1 MKPTAILLSLLMI
14 LFWNCTSSD
23 DSSPDPE
30 DPTPESIYF
39 PPIDGTDTWE
49 SITSQELG
57 WNESALQPLLDYLEE
72 KNSKGFMILHKGK
85 IVVEHYMNDH
95 NATLPWYWASA
106 GKTLTA
112 TVSGIAQDEG
122 LIDIDNRVSD
132 YLGAGWTSA
141 PLEKEQLITCK
152 NLLSMNSGL
161 DDTLGDDVSPANLQY
176 VADAGNRWAYHNVY
190 VKMQDVVAEASNQT
204 WNSYFNIKLRDKIG
218 MNGVW
223 IPVDDLS
230 VYWSNTRSMARFGLL
245 IYAKGEWEDTRI
257 VSENYITESSNTSQD
272 INESYGYLWWLNG
285 KSSFK
290 LPGLQLEFQ
299 GELIPNAPD
308 DMFSG
313 LGKNDQKLYIIPS
326 KDLVIV
332 RLGDVANPENP
343 TFGLSGFDNELWSYI
358 NALID

>member
-1 MKPTAILLSLLMI
+1 
-14 LFWNCTSSD
+14 
-23 DSSPDPE
+23 
-30 DPTPESIYF
+30 
-39 PPIDGTDTWE
+39 
-49 SITSQELG
+49 
-57 WNESALQPLLDYLEE
+57 
-72 KNSKGFMILHKGK
+72 
-85 IVVEHYMNDH
+85 
-95 NATLPWYWASA
+95 
-106 GKTLTA
+106 
-112 TVSGIAQDEG
+112 
-122 LIDIDNRVSD
+122 
-132 YLGAGWTSA
+132 
-141 PLEKEQLITCK
+141 
-152 NLLSMNSGL
+152 
-161 DDTLGDDVSPANLQY
+161 
-176 VADAGNRWAYHNVY
+176 
-190 VKMQDVVAEASNQT
+190 MQDVVAEASNQT

>member
-1 MKPTAILLSLLMI
+1 MKPTALLLSLLMLI
-14 LFWNCTSSD
+14 FCNCSSSNN
-23 DSSPDPE
+23 SSPDPQ

-39 PPIDGTDTWE
+39 PSIDDSDTWE
-49 SITSQELG
+49 SVTPQELG
-57 WNESALQPLLDYLEE
+57 WNENALQPLLTYLEE
-72 KNSKGFMILHKGK
+72 KNSKGFIILHKGK

-112 TVSGIAQDEG
+112 TVSGIAQYEG
-122 LIDIDNRVSD
+122 LIAIDNRVSD
-132 YLGAGWTSA
+132 YLGVGWTSA
-141 PLEKEQLITCK
+141 ALDKESLITCK

-161 DDTLGDDVSPANLQY
+161 DDSLGDDVSPENLQY
-176 VADAGNRWAYHNVY
+176 LADAGNRWAYHNVY

-204 WNSYFNIKLRDKIG
+204 WNSYFNTKLRDRIG

-257 VSENYITESSNTSQD
+257 VSESYITESTNTSQD
-272 INESYGYLWWLNG
+272 LNEAYGYMWWLNG
-285 KSSFK
+285 KTSFK
-290 LPGLQLEFQ
+290 LPGLQLEFP

-313 LGKNDQKLYIIPS
+313 LGKNDQKLYIVPS

-332 RLGDVANPENP
+332 RLGEVANPENP
-343 TFGLSGFDNELWSYI
+343 TFALSGFDNELWSYI
-358 NALID
+358 NALVD

>member
-1 MKPTAILLSLLMI
+1 MKPTTFLLSLLMI
-14 LFWNCTSSD
+14 IFWNCSSSD
-23 DSSPDPE
+23 DSNPDPQ
-30 DPTPESIYF
+30 DPTASIYF
-39 PPIDGTDTWE
+39 PPIDGSDTWE
-49 SITSQELG
+49 SIVPQELG
-57 WNESALQPLLDYLEE
+57 WNESALQPLLEYLEE
-72 KNSKGFMILHKGK
+72 KNSKGFIILHKGK
-85 IVVEHYMNDH
+85 IVVEHYMNGH
-95 NATLPWYWASA
+95 SATTPWYWASA

-132 YLGAGWTSA
+132 YLGTGWTSA
-141 PLEKEQLITCK
+141 PLEKEQMITCK

-204 WNSYFNIKLRDKIG
+204 WNSYFNTKLRDRIG
-218 MNGVW
+218 MNGIW

-257 VSENYITESSNTSQD
+257 VSENYITESSNTSQN
-272 INESYGYLWWLNG
+272 INKAYGYLWWLNG
-285 KSSFK
+285 KSSYK
-290 LPGLQLEFQ
+290 LPTIQLEFQ